1 MATRKRRRRPVH
13 DDRPPASRG
22 SLRLALVLAALV
34 GVNLYVFLWRGGT
47 SVPDVMDRAA
57 LAGEGNPAASA
68 GRDLPAEADGL
79 VTTPSDDP
87 AQEVDEG
94 RWVEGQVQGGDSLGR
109 ILRREGLDTA
119 AADEL
124 IRALRP
130 HMDFRAIR
138 VGQSYR
144 VHFASDGQVDGFE
157 FEVSR
162 VLTVRAARNADGVL
176 EGEKVEAS
184 TDIRT
189 HQLSGRID
197 SSLYASIKGANE
209 DTSLVAFFVDVFAY
223 DLNFY
228 TDTHPGDSFRMIV
241 EKEYLGDEFLRYRRV
256 IGAEYAGKA
265 GTFRAFW
272 WKEPGTDEGSYY
284 DEEGRAVERSLLK
297 TPLKFSRISSKFNP
311 RRMHPV
317 LHVRRGHF
325 GVDYAA
331 PTGTPVWAAATGKI
345 IHRGW
350 RGGGGNTVIVKH
362 DNGLQT
368 VYMHL
373 SKFRSGQR
381 VGTRVKAKTV
391 IGYVGTTG
399 MSTGPHLHFSVKQN
413 GRYVDPLKLK
423 MSRGRPVAKK
433 WRAKFQED
441 TAAVVA
447 RLTEVELPRLA
458 ALADAR
464 FPILAPVFD

>member
-1 MATRKRRRRPVH
+1 MPPRKRRRRPV
-13 DDRPPASRG
+13 DDRPGPSRG
-22 SLRLALVLAALV
+22 SLRLALVLTVLV

-57 LAGEGNPAASA
+57 MAGEEIPADEA
-68 GRDLPAEADGL
+68 PAESDGL
-79 VTTPSDDP
+79 ATTPSEAP

-94 RWVEGQVQGGDSLGR
+94 RSARGQVESGDSLGG

-138 VGQSYR
+138 VGQTYR
-144 VHFASDGQVDGFE
+144 IHFDADGQVDGFE

-162 VLTVRAARNADGVL
+162 TLTVKVERTGEGTL
-176 EGEKVEAS
+176 EGAKVEAQ

-189 HQLSGRID
+189 HQMSGRID
-197 SSLYASIKGANE
+197 SSLYASIKGAGE
-209 DTSLVAFFVDVFAY
+209 DTGLVAFFVDVFAY

-228 TDTHPGDSFRMIV
+228 TDTHPGDTFKLIV

-272 WKEPGTDEGSYY
+272 WKAPDVDEGSYY
-284 DEEGRAVERSLLK
+284 NEEGLAIERSLLK
-297 TPLKFSRISSKFNP
+297 TPLKFARISSRFNP

-331 PTGTPVWAAATGKI
+331 PTGTPVWSAAHGKI
-345 IHRGW
+345 IFRGW

-368 VYMHL
+368 LYLHL
-373 SKFRSGQR
+373 SKFRRGQK
-381 VGTRVKAKTV
+381 VGQRVKAKTV
-391 IGYVGTTG
+391 IGYVGSTG

-413 GRYVDPLKLK
+413 GRYVDPLKMK
-423 MSRGRPVAKK
+423 MSRGEPVPKK

-447 RLTEVELPRLA
+447 RLTEVELPRVA
-458 ALADAR
+458 ALADPR